1 MKDNKEETL
10 MTNGFI
16 DVHHH
21 IIPEEYKAALAE
33 AGIEKSGGLSIGSW
47 SPQKSLELMD
57 ALGIEKAYCS
67 LSEPALYPIVEKDR
81 ALGRQ
86 KARMLNGYM
95 AKLCAD
101 YPGKFGAFAVLPLP
115 DIEGAIEE
123 AIYALDVLRLD
134 GVGLL
139 SNYRDEFLGN
149 RMFDPLFD
157 ELDKRQA
164 VLYIHP
170 SIPLDAEVF
179 KRPEY
184 VPYDYFQ
191 EFCFNTTRAASNLV
205 FSGTLERCP
214 NIKPILSHMGGTL
227 PYLAWRLNECFPGN
241 QRPGKAKQTL
251 PAYVYDG
258 WCSLS
263 KPVYDYF
270 GRFYFDCAL
279 SCHDAAFSA
288 VEKLAPNHTLFG
300 SDSFYA
306 SLNSG
311 KKFVQEVEAH
321 YTGDALD
328 NMKRENAI
336 RLFSSKGSAHSKEV

>member
-1 MKDNKEETL
+1 

-33 AGIEKSGGLSIGSW
+33 AGIEKSGGLPIGSW
-47 SPQKSLELMD
+47 SPQKSLEHMD

-67 LSEPALYPIVEKDR
+67 LSEPALYPIVEKDP
-81 ALGRQ
+81 ALGRK

-95 AKLCAD
+95 ANLCAD

-115 DIEGAIEE
+115 DVEGAIEE
-123 AIYALDVLRLD
+123 AIYALDVLGLD
-134 GVGLL
+134 GVGML
-139 SNYRDEFLGN
+139 SNYRNEFLGN

-164 VLYIHP
+164 ILYIHP
-170 SIPLDAEVF
+170 SVPPDTEVF
-179 KRPEY
+179 KRPEF

-191 EFCFNTTRAASNLV
+191 EFCFNTTRAASNMV
-205 FSGTLERCP
+205 FSGALERYQ
-214 NIKPILSHMGGTL
+214 NISPILSHMGGTL

-241 QRPGKAKQTL
+241 KRPEKAKRTL
-251 PAYVYDG
+251 PEYIYDG

-263 KPVYDYF
+263 KPIYEYF

-279 SCHDAAFSA
+279 SCHDVAFDA

-311 KKFVQEVEAH
+311 KKFVHTVETY
-321 YTGDALD
+321 YTGDALQ
-328 NMKRENAI
+328 NIKRENAI
-336 RLFSSKGSAHSKEV
+336 RLFSSKDSRSPQNK